1 MTAGD
6 NRASLCRAGGT
17 AICQPRLDTMLQAA
31 WRYGTCALSLRRAE
45 PATIAGMLPLAFS
58 TNAFKKNTLA
68 EAIDAIADIGYR
80 GVEIMADVPHAYP
93 PEMDPEMTAVLK
105 AQLARRRLTV
115 SNVNAFTLFA
125 CGDTYHPTWIDDDFG
140 RRQQRIDHTLG
151 ALDLAA
157 ALGSRTISLQ
167 PGGPLIGTTIT
178 RAQAGERF
186 AEGLNRVLPRARD
199 HNITLAVEPEPGL
212 FIETAAE
219 YLAFKQQFFT
229 DEPLIR
235 MNCDVGHLFCVGE
248 DPAAVIR
255 DHAPHIAHVHLE
267 DIGANRVHQHLTPG
281 KGAIDFPS
289 IFQALSDIHYTGW
302 VTVEL
307 YPYETTAAGVAKL
320 AYDHLMPMLT

>member
-1 MTAGD
+1 M
-6 NRASLCRAGGT
+6 
-17 AICQPRLDTMLQAA
+17 IQ
-31 WRYGTCALSLRRAE
+31 
-45 PATIAGMLPLAFS
+45 LAFS

-93 PEMDPEMTAVLK
+93 PHMDPAARTELK
-105 AQLARRRLTV
+105 EQIARRQLAV

-125 CGDTYHPTWIDDDFG
+125 QGDTYHPTWIEDDAQQVN
-140 RRQQRIDHTLG
+140 RRIAHTLD
-151 ALDLAA
+151 AIDLAA
-157 ALGSRTISLQ
+157 ELGSKTVSLQ
-167 PGGPLIGTTIT
+167 PGGPMIGTTLT
-178 RAQAGERF
+178 RQEAGRRF
-186 AEGLNRVLPRARD
+186 AEGLQRVLDRARAR
-199 HNITLAVEPEPGL
+199 NVTLAIEPEPGL

-219 YLAFKQQFFT
+219 YVEFKRQYFR

-248 DPAAVIR
+248 DPATVIR
-255 DHAPHIAHVHLE
+255 NCAADVAHVHLE

-289 IFQALSDIHYTGW
+289 IFQALQAIGYTGW

-307 YPYETTAAGVAKL
+307 YPYETTAAGVAQM
-320 AYDHLMPMLT
+320 AYDHLKPMIG